1 MVNRTG
7 AGAPTRDRDVQK
19 TTVRVVYAAMT
30 ADRTAV
36 AVTTTRGRA
45 VAMTTTHPWAV
56 VFLTEAAPLG
66 FAVPGQG
73 PGAGPTAGGRMV
85 GDPKGDAGPWRSR
98 TTNSGLLRMEGTR
111 RRGSSWKPAA
121 S

>member
-30 ADRTAV
+30 EDRTAV

-45 VAMTTTHPWAV
+45 VAMTTMHPWAV
-56 VFLTEAAPLG
+56 VFLTE
-66 FAVPGQG
+66 
-73 PGAGPTAGGRMV
+73 GAPTAGGRTV